1 MKNILKIFT
10 CIFCI
15 VMIGVGIRVNASE
28 SIIDSYM
35 ETPMHLNTYKGTIL
49 DIKGWYLS
57 NVKNVDVVLLIDE
70 KEVDANIEREVR
82 NDIFKN
88 YKDKYSKENNPTPG
102 YKIQY
107 DMSKYT
113 DGEHRIRITLKNK
126 DTGEELKTQS
136 KRIILKKYDI
146 DSYMETPTHL
156 NTYKETVLDIKGWYL
171 SNAKNVDVV
180 LLIDE
185 KEVET
190 QIIREER
197 EDVYNNYK
205 DKYSKENNLTP
216 GYKIQYDMSKYTDGE
231 HRIRITLK
239 NKDTGEE
246 LKTQSKRII
255 LKKYDGKLQLE
266 YPEKSNY
273 SNSSNMTIQGWELSE
288 SKDSIVKV
296 FIDNVSINVERYERN
311 DVINS
316 YQNAYNG
323 VAFNSTPGYRANVD
337 LKKFSSG
344 EHILRISLYSV
355 YGDLLDS
362 ISKKLWLYDHEY
374 FGIDVS
380 SHQGKINW
388 DSVSKYGIDFTIL
401 RLGYGDNLS
410 YQDDVQ
416 FLNNVNG
423 TVNYN
428 IPYGVYLYSYALKET
443 GATGLNV
450 ESESIDSEVEH
461 TLRILNSLNFS
472 QRQNLKLPVYIDMED
487 ASTLF
492 LGKGVLTKLADRF
505 CNKIVSAG
513 YQCGIY
519 ANRDWLTNKLD
530 AVYLEKKYQIWLAH
544 YTYDYNV
551 KSNYNG
557 AYQIWQY
564 SSQGKISGIK
574 GNVDTNISY
583 KKYW

>member
-1 MKNILKIFT
+1 M
-10 CIFCI
+10 
-15 VMIGVGIRVNASE
+15 
-28 SIIDSYM
+28 
-35 ETPMHLNTYKGTIL
+35 
-49 DIKGWYLS
+49 
-57 NVKNVDVVLLIDE
+57 
-70 KEVDANIEREVR
+70 
-82 NDIFKN
+82 
-88 YKDKYSKENNPTPG
+88 
-102 YKIQY
+102 
-107 DMSKYT
+107 
-113 DGEHRIRITLKNK
+113 KNK
-126 DTGEELKTQS
+126 DTGEEMKTQS
-136 KRIILKKYDI
+136 KRIILKKYNV
-146 DSYMETPTHL
+146 DSYMETPIHL
-156 NTYKETVLDIKGWYL
+156 STYEGTTIEVKGWYL

-185 KEVET
+185 KEVEVNI
-190 QIIREER
+190 QREVR
-197 EDVYNNYK
+197 DDIFKSYRN
-205 DKYSKENNLTP
+205 KYSKEDNPTP
-216 GYKIQYDMSKYTDGE
+216 GYKIQYDMSKYSDGE

-239 NKDTGEE
+239 NKDLGEE
-246 LKTQSKRII
+246 IKTQSKRII

-273 SNSSNMTIQGWELSE
+273 NNGSNMTIQGWELSE
-288 SKDSIVKV
+288 SKDSVVKV
-296 FIDNVSINVERYERN
+296 LIDDVPINVERYERN

-323 VAFNSTPGYRANVD
+323 IAFNPTPGYRANVD

-344 EHILRISLYSV
+344 EHILKVSLYSI

-362 ISKKLWLYDHEY
+362 VNKKLWLYNHEY

-388 DSVSKYGIDFTIL
+388 DNVSKYGIDFTIL

-423 TVNYN
+423 AVNYN

-450 ESESIDSEVEH
+450 GSESIDSEVEH
-461 TLRILNSLNFS
+461 TLRILKSLNS
-472 QRQNLKLPVYIDMED
+472 VQRKNLKLPVYIDMED

-513 YQCGIY
+513 YQCGVY

-530 AVYLEKKYQIWLAH
+530 TISLEKKYQIWLAH

-551 KSNYNG
+551 KSNYG
-557 AYQIWQY
+557 GSYQIWQY
-564 SSQGKISGIK
+564 SSQGQVSGIR

>member
-1 MKNILKIFT
+1 
-10 CIFCI
+10 
-15 VMIGVGIRVNASE
+15 
-28 SIIDSYM
+28 
-35 ETPMHLNTYKGTIL
+35 
-49 DIKGWYLS
+49 
-57 NVKNVDVVLLIDE
+57 
-70 KEVDANIEREVR
+70 
-82 NDIFKN
+82 
-88 YKDKYSKENNPTPG
+88 
-102 YKIQY
+102 
-107 DMSKYT
+107 
-113 DGEHRIRITLKNK
+113 
-126 DTGEELKTQS
+126 
-136 KRIILKKYDI
+136 
-146 DSYMETPTHL
+146 
-156 NTYKETVLDIKGWYL
+156 
-171 SNAKNVDVV
+171 
-180 LLIDE
+180 
-185 KEVET
+185 
-190 QIIREER
+190 
-197 EDVYNNYK
+197 
-205 DKYSKENNLTP
+205 
-216 GYKIQYDMSKYTDGE
+216 MSKYTDGE